1 MEKLFDVAYVL
12 IDVITY
18 TPPSAAE
25 PSMSDLGPKDYLTY
39 ILSLVAKLRAGEDR
53 FLPLLLEKLSQI
65 LPDFLNP
72 LTWSL
77 PLASFLENPAS
88 PSEKISP
95 SGGEGWAGHDPED
108 YSFLQPSMG

>member
-12 IDVITY
+12 IDVIVY

-25 PSMSDLGPKDYLTY
+25 PPMSDLGPKDYLTY
-39 ILSLVAKLRAGEDR
+39 ILSLVAKLRGGEDR

-77 PLASFLENPAS
+77 PLVSFLENPAS
-88 PSEKISP
+88 PSEKTSP

-108 YSFLQPSMG
+108 HSFLQPSMG